1 MYFSSSEENRLNK
14 KPKRALSLKRKEAMK
29 RICFILCTVVI
40 FSLTTG
46 FLATQGVTLV
56 VKKTVEDLTY
66 EADSILIG
74 KVKEMESQ
82 WNSERTLIYTYVAVC
97 VTEYVKRIPEMKEP
111 KQIIVKVL
119 GGEVGDIALKASD
132 TPEFTEGEELFLFLR
147 LEELPVF
154 RVAGLFQGK
163 YTIEDGKVK
172 NKVLEREIPLDSFI
186 GQIKELTKEAKGSQ

>member
-1 MYFSSSEENRLNK
+1 
-14 KPKRALSLKRKEAMK
+14 MK
-29 RICFILCTVVI
+29 RVCFILCSVVI

-82 WNSERTLIYTYVAVC
+82 WNSERTLIYTYVAVS
-97 VTEYVKRIPEMKEP
+97 VTEYVKRIPEMEEP
-111 KQIIVKVL
+111 REITVKVP
-119 GGEVGDIALKASD
+119 GGEVGDIALKVSD
-132 TPEFTEGEELFLFLR
+132 TPEFVKGEEVFLFLR
-147 LEELPVF
+147 LEKLPVF

-186 GQIKELTKEAKGSQ
+186 GQIKDIVKKARASE